1 MDAIKWQGNAL
12 LLLDQTKLPVTEYW
26 LRYTDFRQVATAIK
40 TMVVRGAPAIG
51 VAAAYAYVLAAREFS
66 GLSGQALSLQM
77 TQAKAVLAAS
87 RPTAVNL
94 FWALDR
100 MAACF
105 AAHSDSPS
113 VLKALEDEAVAI
125 HREDVEMNL
134 QIGRFG
140 AALVPEQARILTHC
154 NAGALATGGY
164 GTALGVVRAA
174 YAQGKVAMVY
184 ADETRPLLQGSRLT
198 AYELVRDHIPAT
210 LIADN
215 VRDHIPA
222 TLIADNMAASLMRAG
237 KIDMVVLGCDRMAA
251 NGDFANKIGTYSVAV
266 NARFH
271 GIPFYTA
278 LPSSTIDLS
287 IEDGSG
293 IALPSSTIDLRLPDG
308 NHIPIEERSGEEMTH
323 LSGVQTAPLGVG
335 TYNPAF
341 DVTPH
346 ELLTGIITEKGVV
359 YPPFRENLQALFG

>member
-215 VRDHIPA
+215 
-222 TLIADNMAASLMRAG
+222 MAASLMRAG

-271 GIPFYTA
+271 GIPFYT
-278 LPSSTIDLS
+278 
-287 IEDGSG
+287 
-293 IALPSSTIDLRLPDG
+293 ALPSSTIDLRLPDG